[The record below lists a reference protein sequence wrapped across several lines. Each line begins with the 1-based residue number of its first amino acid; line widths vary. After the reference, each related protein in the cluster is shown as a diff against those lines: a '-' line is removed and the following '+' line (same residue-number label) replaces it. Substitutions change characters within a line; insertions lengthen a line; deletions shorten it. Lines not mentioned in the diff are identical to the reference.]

1 MIFTVKE
8 ERERYVKRIL
18 DLGTNLTEKEI
29 GLLLD
34 EKDVI
39 NQVGEYGEAWRI
51 EEGDGK
57 CKLIKFKWN
66 YEEDCTPTDW
76 ELDLELEF

>member
-8 ERERYVKRIL
+8 ERSRYIKRIL
-18 DLGTNLTEKEI
+18 DLDTGLTEKEI

-39 NQVGEYGEAWRI
+39 NQIGRYGEAWRV
-51 EEGDGK
+51 EEEDGK
-57 CKLIKFKWN
+57 CKLIRFKWY
-66 YEEDCTPTDW
+66 YEEDCTPTEW
-76 ELDLELEF
+76 ELDCELEF

>member
-29 GLLLD
+29 GLHLM
-34 EKDVI
+34 K
-39 NQVGEYGEAWRI
+39 
-51 EEGDGK
+51 K
-57 CKLIKFKWN
+57 MS
-66 YEEDCTPTDW
+66 
-76 ELDLELEF
+76 

>member
-18 DLGTNLTEKEI
+18 DLGTNLTEKEV

-51 EEGDGK
+51 EKVDGK
-57 CKLIKFKWN
+57 RKRIEFKWN
-66 YEEDCTPTDW
+66 YEEDCTPTD
-76 ELDLELEF
+76 

>member
-34 EKDVI
+34 EKRCHKSSRR
-39 NQVGEYGEAWRI
+39 GR
-51 EEGDGK
+51 
-57 CKLIKFKWN
+57 
-66 YEEDCTPTDW
+66 
-76 ELDLELEF
+76 